1 MQEHR
6 EQISAGAQIN
16 SENASIDGNRQS
28 DTITVVLTADN
39 HLGYAAF
46 SQNPRKREYGRQ
58 RLRRAFQQATD
69 FAIGQ
74 GVDLFV
80 QAGDLFDTTNP
91 DEEDRSFVAERLAQL
106 RQAGIRTFALGGIH
120 DTPVDTHLSQDTD
133 GSTARTLAPQVSYA
147 RLGALHYLQHTGNT
161 PPADRQPDG
170 TTARSTYLQPV
181 KVDVRGISI
190 GICGLGVR
198 ADQEGDPLAHV
209 RVDSE
214 IERTDIP
221 LLILHAPLEA
231 IHAED
236 TRAVGD
242 SMDTR
247 PYDGQH
253 EHPNHQRAQVT
264 NASIANQIAFR
275 YIVAGYH
282 HSYHQLHIGQ
292 TEVIVA
298 GATQHIDFND
308 PDNDPGFVF
317 LGLAAGGIRWCR
329 HIPVNTLKLRRLTI
343 NTAELWTQ
351 DFDATSHS
359 STDLIL
365 QRLEPLCNV
374 DTLVQLQLEGELT
387 RSQYHQLELNQ
398 VRHYGEER
406 CFALAIDDS
415 HLSFSSVESSLPGE
429 EAGLKVL
436 EERLSPR
443 EELIALAEEWIAA
456 AQDEQERHALQVTKE
471 ELLMALSFRLT

>member
-39 HLGYAAF
+39 QLGHAAF
-46 SQNPRKREYGRQ
+46 SQNPHKREYGRQ

-120 DTPVDTHLSQDTD
+120 GTPVDTHLAQDTD

-214 IERTDIP
+214 IERSDIP
-221 LLILHAPLEA
+221 LLILH
-231 IHAED
+231 
-236 TRAVGD
+236 
-242 SMDTR
+242 
-247 PYDGQH
+247 
-253 EHPNHQRAQVT
+253 
-264 NASIANQIAFR
+264 
-275 YIVAGYH
+275 
-282 HSYHQLHIGQ
+282 
-292 TEVIVA
+292 
-298 GATQHIDFND
+298 
-308 PDNDPGFVF
+308 
-317 LGLAAGGIRWCR
+317 
-329 HIPVNTLKLRRLTI
+329 
-343 NTAELWTQ
+343 
-351 DFDATSHS
+351 
-359 STDLIL
+359 
-365 QRLEPLCNV
+365 
-374 DTLVQLQLEGELT
+374 
-387 RSQYHQLELNQ
+387 
-398 VRHYGEER
+398 
-406 CFALAIDDS
+406 
-415 HLSFSSVESSLPGE
+415 
-429 EAGLKVL
+429 
-436 EERLSPR
+436 
-443 EELIALAEEWIAA
+443 
-456 AQDEQERHALQVTKE
+456 
-471 ELLMALSFRLT
+471 